1 MAGRVNFLTKS
12 LSKNAGNQSLKGG
25 SPEAPDI
32 KIIMNVCTPL
42 NKVSGFHGSKI
53 LVVEFFFLNSFPT

>member
-1 MAGRVNFLTKS
+1 MVDFLTEPFQKMLEINRSKGVALKS
-12 LSKNAGNQSLKGG
+12 
-25 SPEAPDI
+25 PDI

-42 NKVSGFHGSKI
+42 NKVSGFQGSKI